1 MIVVSD
7 KDDDKSES
15 SQKDH
20 VFEEKPEILKEEEE
34 LEKELKINRQVTLLK
49 LKTLNQEDVVEQDE
63 EVFFFFLIENG

>member
-1 MIVVSD
+1 MVSD